1 MDFEELLYF
10 IYMEEQEKTV
20 VQNEKP
26 APWESSPPKSRIEV

>member
-1 MDFEELLYF
+1 MNFEELLYF

-26 APWESSPPKSRIEV
+26 TPWESSPPKSGNEV